1 LSLVDI
7 PSPAS
12 SRSQRAERDVE
23 RPHGSPVD
31 VLVTIAEAEDVRTV
45 QVEAVLALAEGGYAV
60 VVITGDVAEGDEVVV
75 P

>member
-1 LSLVDI
+1 
-7 PSPAS
+7 
-12 SRSQRAERDVE
+12 
-23 RPHGSPVD
+23 VD